1 MLEPADHPQEQCKY
15 LLAHQKGEAHDSVQ
29 QTLYTALDGGLKL
42 LHPFMPFLT
51 EELWQR
57 LPRRHGDETL
67 SIMLARYPTFDE
79 IFVDETAR
87 TDYDSLLEI
96 CAAVRSL
103 VATYSVTS
111 GAVLSCTFYN
121 ELDLQTARAHLE
133 SVKILTG
140 KEVETITILSRGHPV
155 PEGCVMQ
162 DTGKATVFLH
172 VLGHVNVSKEL
183 EKTRSKL
190 DSIWKNVVRSQKTV
204 AGLQSSDK
212 AADKALVAEQAK
224 LADHE
229 KEFQTMTDV
238 FLQFERLQLQDTEF

>member
-1 MLEPADHPQEQCKY
+1 MLGPADHPQEQCKY
-15 LLAHQKGEAHDSVQ
+15 LLAHQKGDAHDSVQ

-57 LPRRHGDETL
+57 LPRRHSDGTP

-79 IFVDETAR
+79 TLVDEAAR

-111 GAVLSCTFYN
+111 GAVLSCTFSN
-121 ELDLQTARAHLE
+121 ESDLQTARAHLK

-140 KEVETITILSRGHPV
+140 KEVETITILDLEHPV

-172 VLGHVNVSKEL
+172 VLGHVNISEEL
-183 EKTRSKL
+183 KKTRSKL
-190 DSIWKNVVRSQKTV
+190 DSIWQNLVRSQKTV

-224 LADHE
+224 LADYE
-229 KEFQTMTDV
+229 KEQQTMTDV
-238 FLQFERLQLQDTEF
+238 FLQFERLQLQETEF

>member
-1 MLEPADHPQEQCKY
+1 
-15 LLAHQKGEAHDSVQ
+15 
-29 QTLYTALDGGLKL
+29 
-42 LHPFMPFLT
+42 MPFLT

-57 LPRRHGDETL
+57 LPRRHGDATP

-79 IFVDETAR
+79 TFVDEAAR

-121 ELDLQTARAHLE
+121 ESDLQTARAHLG

-140 KEVETITILSRGHPV
+140 KEVETITILDRGHPV

-190 DSIWKNVVRSQKTV
+190 DSIWQNVVRSQKTV

>member
-1 MLEPADHPQEQCKY
+1 
-15 LLAHQKGEAHDSVQ
+15 
-29 QTLYTALDGGLKL
+29 
-42 LHPFMPFLT
+42 MPFLT

-57 LPRRHGDETL
+57 LPRRHGDETP
-67 SIMLARYPTFDE
+67 SIMSARYPKFDGT
-79 IFVDETAR
+79 FVDEAAR

-111 GAVLSCTFYN
+111 GAVLSCAVYD
-121 ELDLQTARAHLE
+121 ESGRQTARAHLE
-133 SVKILTG
+133 SVKVLTG
-140 KEVETITILSRGHPV
+140 KEVEIITILDAGHPV

-172 VLGHVNVSKEL
+172 VLGHVNVAKEL

-190 DSIWKNVVRSQKTV
+190 AGILQNVARSQKTV

-212 AADKALVAEQAK
+212 AADKALAAEQAK

-229 KEFQTMTDV
+229 KELQTMTKV
-238 FLQFERLQLQDTEF
+238 FHQFERLTYQAHPVGE